1 MERTITPGQQR
12 PAHVWGQRMC
22 TMAATCLLSSH
33 LNKTGTCIVIDIRKL
48 AALDLAFLG
57 PRIILTEFSLGVFGS
72 FALGVLTLLR
82 SHSMGGLALGSY
94 LLLIGVNYVPLLLH
108 AISIVRRNSVHFEIA
123 DEVTE
128 KRMFRKYR
136 RQSLLLLVPLVVPI
150 VALAQRFHSGMPPD
164 RVKHR

>member
-1 MERTITPGQQR
+1 M
-12 PAHVWGQRMC
+12 
-22 TMAATCLLSSH
+22 
-33 LNKTGTCIVIDIRKL
+33 IDIRKL

-82 SHSMGGLALGSY
+82 SHSMGGIVLGAY

-108 AISIVRRNSVHFEIA
+108 AISIVRRNSAHYEIA

-128 KRMFRKYR
+128 KRRMFRKYR

-150 VALAQRFHSGMPPD
+150 AALAQQYATRTSETQVGN
-164 RVKHR
+164 HR